1 MWYYVIKK
9 LNNCKFIREFVGDLM
24 NVSID
29 YENYIERENTCDRIS
44 GVSSD
49 ENNILTTTQKKL
61 SDRTSVMMKVV
72 IKSDLFPSN
81 VGLF

>member
-1 MWYYVIKK
+1 MWHYVINK
-9 LNNCKFIREFVGDLM
+9 LNNFKFIREFVGDLM